1 LRRSQFGANN
11 FGGDAFGGAGGAS
24 QGGGF
29 EVNNSGPDAKKQSLN
44 KQSLMPCTIKQ
55 LKTAPAG
62 TGADNAFVIDGQ
74 DLHQVTIVGLITH
87 ADEQNTNLQFT
98 IDDGTGSIVAKM
110 WIDAAQDEATMEKRS
125 MWKEGVIV
133 RVVGQMRAFN
143 QVRSVVAFHIQ
154 PLTDMNEYT
163 FHFVEVVHTHLRN
176 TKGKPGD
183 QAAPPVGGGMGGM
196 GGGAFATGMAGGV
209 APPSMAAAAAAQ
221 QNAQGLNNFQDTVF
235 KFFQSYGES
244 QETGAT
250 VEECTNA
257 MMAQGGTAE
266 QVRKAVDDLV
276 NEGHLY
282 STIDDDHFKATS

>member
-1 LRRSQFGANN
+1 M
-11 FGGDAFGGAGGAS
+11 
-24 QGGGF
+24 
-29 EVNNSGPDAKKQSLN
+29 NNSGPDAKKQSLN

-55 LKTAPAG
+55 LKSAPAG
-62 TGADNAFVIDGQ
+62 TGADNAFVVDGQ

-98 IDDGTGSIVAKM
+98 IDDGTGSIIAKM

-143 QVRSVVAFHIQ
+143 QVRSIVAFHIQ

-163 FHFVEVVHTHLRN
+163 FHFIEVVHTHLRN
-176 TKGKPGD
+176 TKGKPDD
-183 QAAPPVGGGMGGM
+183 QAAPPVGGMGMGGVGGGGGMPVGGMGGM
-196 GGGAFATGMAGGV
+196 AAGR
-209 APPSMAAAAAAQ
+209 APPGMAAAAGPSVAAT
-221 QNAQGLNNFQDTVF
+221 NAQGMNNFQDTVF

-250 VEECTNA
+250 VEECANA
-257 MMAQGGTAE
+257 MAAQGGTSA
-266 QVRKAVDDLV
+266 QVRQAVDDLV

>member
-1 LRRSQFGANN
+1 MQFGASN
-11 FGGDAFGGAGGAS
+11 FGGDSFGGAAS

-55 LKTAPAG
+55 LKNAPAG
-62 TGADNAFVIDGQ
+62 SGGDNAFVVDGQ

-154 PLTDMNEYT
+154 PITDFNEYT
-163 FHFVEVVHTHLRN
+163 FHFIEVVHTHLRN
-176 TKGKPGD
+176 TKGKPGE
-183 QAAPPVGGGMGGM
+183 QAAPPVGGM
-196 GGGAFATGMAGGV
+196 GGGFPTGMAGGV
-209 APPSMAAAAAAQ
+209 APPGMAAAAAGPSGGM
-221 QNAQGLNNFQDTVF
+221 NAQGMNNFQDTVF

-257 MMAQGGTAE
+257 MAAQGGTAA
-266 QVRKAVDDLV
+266 QVRQAVEDLV